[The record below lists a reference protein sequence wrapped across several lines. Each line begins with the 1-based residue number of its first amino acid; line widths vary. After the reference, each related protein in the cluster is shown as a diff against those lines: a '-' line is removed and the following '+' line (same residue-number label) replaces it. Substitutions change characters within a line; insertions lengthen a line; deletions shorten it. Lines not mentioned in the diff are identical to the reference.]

1 MTDPSNAGPSESGP
15 RKAGPSE
22 PRSPK
27 AGPSK
32 GGALGWL
39 HLSWADLVVFGLLL
53 LLPFIL
59 QAVGS
64 YVALGS
70 AILVWGL
77 AAMSLNLLLG
87 YTGALSFGH
96 AAFLGLGAY
105 AAGLTLKHIAPN
117 TLLALL
123 MGVVVATVGAMILG
137 LFVTRLRGIYFATF
151 TIAFGQL
158 FYFVAFQ
165 LNTLT
170 GGDDGLRGFS
180 RQPIELGPVHIDLM
194 GSTPYFYVVL
204 ACFVIAVVVMRRIIH
219 SPLGRSFTALREN
232 VARARFLG
240 LPVERYL
247 WLSFVISGGLT
258 GLAGALLAL
267 LINFAQVNMLFWTTS
282 GEILMMAFLGGVR
295 SFYGPLV
302 GAAFYTV
309 LQEVLSSYTANWMFY
324 LGTLFVLFVLFFRGG
339 LVGFFTRRS

>member
-1 MTDPSNAGPSESGP
+1 MTNPDESGGRTITP
-15 RKAGPSE
+15 AARM
-22 PRSPK
+22 RW
-27 AGPSK
+27 
-32 GGALGWL
+32 LNVGWP
-39 HLSWADLVVFGLLL
+39 DLLVFVVLL
-53 LLPFIL
+53 LLPFL
-59 QAVGS
+59 LKAVGS

-77 AAMSLNLLLG
+77 AAMSFNLLLG

-96 AAFLGLGAY
+96 AAFLGIGAY
-105 AAGLTLKHIAPN
+105 AAGLTLKHVAAS
-117 TLLALL
+117 TLLALVI
-123 MGVVVATVGAMILG
+123 GVAAATVGAMILG

-151 TIAFGQL
+151 TIAFSQL

-165 LNTLT
+165 LNQLT

-180 RQPIELGPVHIDLM
+180 RQPIDLGPVHIDLT
-194 GSTPYFYVVL
+194 GSMPYYYVVL
-204 ACFVIAVVVMRRIIH
+204 VSFFVAVLVLRRVIH
-219 SPLGRSFTALREN
+219 SPLGRSFLALREN
-232 VARARFLG
+232 AVRARFLG

-282 GEILMMAFLGGVR
+282 GEIVMMAFLGGIG

-324 LGTLFVLFVLFFRGG
+324 LGSLFILFVLFFPGG
-339 LVGFFTRRS
+339 LVGFFKRKS

>member
-1 MTDPSNAGPSESGP
+1 MSA
-15 RKAGPSE
+15 RKPDAASAVDASANHAAPT
-22 PRSPK
+22 R
-27 AGPSK
+27 
-32 GGALGWL
+32 GWL
-39 HLSWADLVVFGLLL
+39 RIGWADIVVLVILLALPYILTGL
-53 LLPFIL
+53 
-59 QAVGS
+59 GS

-77 AAMSLNLLLG
+77 AAMALNLLLG

-105 AAGLTLKHIAPN
+105 AAGLSLKHIAPN

-123 MGVVVATVGAMILG
+123 MGIVVATLGAMLLG

-165 LNTLT
+165 LNELT

-180 RQPIELGPVHIDLM
+180 RQPIELGPVRLDVVP
-194 GSTPYFYVVL
+194 STSYYYLVL
-204 ACFVIAVVVMRRIIH
+204 VCFVLAVVVMRRVIN

-232 VARARFLG
+232 ATRARFLG

-247 WLSFVISGGLT
+247 WVSFVISGGIA

-282 GEILMMAFLGGVR
+282 GEMVMMAFLGGIS
-295 SFYGPLV
+295 SFWGPLV

-324 LGTLFVLFVLFFRGG
+324 LGSLFIIFVLFFPGG
-339 LVGFFTRRS
+339 LVGFFRRRR

>member
-1 MTDPSNAGPSESGP
+1 MTGPGGMRRNPTAAAAGSRG
-15 RKAGPSE
+15 
-22 PRSPK
+22 
-27 AGPSK
+27 
-32 GGALGWL
+32 
-39 HLSWADLVVFGLLL
+39 SWQSAWTDIIVFAVLLA
-53 LLPFIL
+53 LPFIL
-59 QAVGS
+59 KFVGS

-105 AAGLTLKHIAPN
+105 AAGLTLKHVAAN
-117 TLLALL
+117 TLLALVV
-123 MGVVVATVGAMILG
+123 GVAVATVGAMVLG

-151 TIAFGQL
+151 TIAFSQL

-165 LNTLT
+165 FNELT

-180 RQPIELGPVHIDLM
+180 RQPIDLGPVHIDLA
-194 GSTPYFYVVL
+194 GSMPYYYVVL
-204 ACFVIAVVVMRRIIH
+204 ACFVIAVIVLRRIIH
-219 SPLGRSFTALREN
+219 SPLGRSFLALREN
-232 VARARFLG
+232 ATRARFLG

-282 GEILMMAFLGGVR
+282 GQLVMMAFLGGIS

-309 LQEVLSSYTANWMFY
+309 LQEVLSSFTANWMFY
-324 LGTLFVLFVLFFRGG
+324 LGSIFILFVLFFPGG
-339 LVGFFTRRS
+339 IVGFFRRRS